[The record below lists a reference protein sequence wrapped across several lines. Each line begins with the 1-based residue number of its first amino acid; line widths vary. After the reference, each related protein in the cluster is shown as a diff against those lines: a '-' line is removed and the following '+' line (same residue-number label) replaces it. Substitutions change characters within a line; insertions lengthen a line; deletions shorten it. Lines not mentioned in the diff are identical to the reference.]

1 MQLTESAERTR
12 VLQRA
17 TGPIVELLTDAG
29 QWTRVHS
36 AHDPSAEASRW
47 LDTSLAAT
55 HDGAAP
61 ALMFVIGAGAG
72 FLLDEIER
80 RGWVT
85 RVVIVEPEASMAR
98 VLIERRDWRHW
109 IADGRLSILVGPQ
122 YAGAAAVAQTLA
134 NAHRAPVLVH
144 PVVERSLPDGVRAAH
159 DVVSRLRFESAA
171 NGEAR
176 RAGASRVLLQ
186 TLTNA
191 ATMAREGDVATLNG
205 LFTGVPAIISAAG
218 PSLDA
223 NAPDLWVSQDR
234 ALMIACDTATRP
246 LLTRG
251 IPPHLVVG
259 LDPSVANGCHL
270 GGLNE
275 PQRSWLVAEGSL
287 HPRAL
292 DQFADRT
299 FFFRVGHRHP
309 WPWLGAHGLDRGTLD
324 VWGSVLTAAF
334 DLALRLGCS
343 PIIFAGADLAFTNN
357 RPYCR
362 GTIFEAQWA
371 CWVAGGDTYDNI
383 WKTQVDR
390 WPAVEVADMNGA
402 PARTAAHLVA
412 FRDWLVDRS
421 AAEPAGRVMNATG
434 AGILHG
440 GSITHALASLRL
452 QGSPVLNQDDI
463 QRRLRHAHGARLAPP
478 SLVPA
483 VHALL
488 AGEDAATVRDWTAF
502 AGGTLA
508 LDDLRSAVGA
518 GRPTGDR

>member
-1 MQLTESAERTR
+1 MQMTEAVDRAR

-17 TGPIVELLTDAG
+17 TGPIVELMSDAG
-29 QWTRVHS
+29 QWTRMHS

-47 LDTSLAAT
+47 LDTAL
-55 HDGAAP
+55 DGRIP
-61 ALMFVIGAGAG
+61 SLMFVIGAGAG

-80 RGWVT
+80 RAWAT
-85 RVVIVEPEASMAR
+85 RIVVIEPEPSMAR

-122 YAGAAAVAQTLA
+122 YAGTAAVAQTLDE
-134 NAHRAPVLVH
+134 AHRAPVLVH

-159 DVVSRLRFESAA
+159 DVVARLRFESAA

-191 ATMAREGDVATLNG
+191 ATMAREGDVATLDG
-205 LFTGVPAIISAAG
+205 LFAGVPAIIAAAG
-218 PSLDA
+218 PSLDT

-234 ALMIACDTATRP
+234 ALMIACDTAARP

-270 GGLNE
+270 GGLHE
-275 PQRSWLVAEGSL
+275 PERSWLVAEGSL

-292 DQFADRT
+292 DQFAGRT

-324 VWGSVLTAAF
+324 VWGSVATAAF

-371 CWVAGGDTYDNI
+371 CWVAGGDTYERI
-383 WKTQVDR
+383 WQMQVDR
-390 WPAVEVADMNGA
+390 WPSVEAPDIAGQ
-402 PARTAAHLVA
+402 PARTAPHLVA
-412 FRDWLVDRS
+412 FRDWIVERAS
-421 AAEPAGRVMNATG
+421 AEPAGRVMNATG

-440 GSITHALASLRL
+440 GSIAHALASLRL
-452 QGSPVLNQDDI
+452 QGSPVLDQDEI
-463 QRRLRHAHGARLAPP
+463 QRRLRRAHDARHAPP
-478 SLVPA
+478 SLSA
-483 VHALL
+483 AMHALL
-488 AGEDAATVRDWTAF
+488 AGADEAAVRDWTAF

-508 LDDLRSAVGA
+508 FDDIRSALGA
-518 GRPTGDR
+518 GRTAGTR